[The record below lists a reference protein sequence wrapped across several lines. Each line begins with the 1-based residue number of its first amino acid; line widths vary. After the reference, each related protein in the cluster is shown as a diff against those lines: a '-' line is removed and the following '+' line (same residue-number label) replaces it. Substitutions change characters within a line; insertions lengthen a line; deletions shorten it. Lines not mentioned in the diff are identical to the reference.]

1 MGVFEEDP
9 SLRDP
14 VFTTEKTGNAKDKQK
29 GLFHPLRNY
38 KAGNA
43 KDKQKG
49 LFHPLRNYKAVRLV
63 IGVLILV
70 IIGLIAVLIIVSTA
84 RLMSCNEINME
95 TEKSTS
101 GSQQGKVTNV
111 TDTINQRS
119 APCEDD
125 WIWYRGKCYYFS
137 TEHKNW
143 SDSERFCR
151 SHDASLA
158 IIDNK
163 VEYDFMF
170 RFKGSESH
178 WIGLRRTDNNT
189 AWIWTDGT
197 LYDGSL
203 FPIQRSLQDII
214 EYVYLNSKEVRSQGG
229 STELNWIC
237 HKTNR

>member
-101 GSQQGKVTNV
+101 GSQQ
-111 TDTINQRS
+111 
-119 APCEDD
+119 
-125 WIWYRGKCYYFS
+125 
-137 TEHKNW
+137 EHKNW